1 MIPRLIG
8 LFVAS
13 VLAGWSLASRASTP
27 EALSVS
33 QKGTQFLPGTLTVNS
48 GGVIRIT
55 NDDPFVHH
63 VYVESPGFAYDSGE
77 QRPGVVIA
85 VRMDKPGQHVLQC
98 AIHLKMKLH
107 VTVR

>member
-1 MIPRLIG
+1 MASRLIG
-8 LFVAS
+8 LFAAS
-13 VLAGWSLASRASTP
+13 ALAGWSLSAQANP
-27 EALSVS
+27 EALAVS
-33 QKGTQFLPGTLTVNS
+33 QKGTLFQPGTLDVTT
-48 GGVIRIT
+48 GTVIRIT

-77 QRPGVVIA
+77 QRPGHVIA

-107 VTVR
+107 VTVK